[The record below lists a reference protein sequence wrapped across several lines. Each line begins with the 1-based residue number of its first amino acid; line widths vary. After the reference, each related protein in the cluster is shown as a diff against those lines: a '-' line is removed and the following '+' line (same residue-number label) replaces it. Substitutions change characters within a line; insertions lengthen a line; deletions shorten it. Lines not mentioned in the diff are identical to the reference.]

1 MREQRAGPADPALGR
16 HLAAEVDP
24 HVDPGKETDRQLR
37 RTITDVTA
45 GGVMSGTRRMAS
57 LVCGRWS
64 KWAVLV
70 FWIAV
75 FAVAGPL
82 AGKLN
87 SAQKNDA
94 SSWLPNNAEST
105 QVIDRAKKFTPSDVF
120 PAVVVYERAGG
131 TVTAADRA
139 KVAADVQRFARVQ
152 DVTGKL
158 LGPIPSRDG
167 QALQVVVPVKVNSKG
182 NGWQQLSPRVEQL
195 RAIAHAGTGDLHA
208 YVTGPGG
215 YFADFANVFSGFDT
229 TLLYITAAIV
239 VVILLLTYR
248 SPVLW
253 ILPLS
258 CVFVA
263 LTAAQAVIYLLARN
277 AGLTV
282 NGQTAF
288 ILTVLVFGAGT
299 DYALLLTAR
308 YREELRRHAD
318 RHEAM
323 AKALRRAGPAIIAS
337 GSTVILSLLCLL
349 VAELASTKSLGP
361 VMAIGVMVG
370 LCAML
375 TLLPALLVVFGRWV
389 FWPLRPTL
397 GSADPPERGLW
408 ARIGQR
414 MARRPRLVWAVTA
427 VILGVMALGVTGLK
441 ADGLQNKDAFRTTPE
456 SVTGDEVLGRHFPA
470 GAGDPVQVIG
480 RADAAG
486 QLQSTVS
493 STLGVTGVTH
503 PLVKDGYAYLEGTL
517 TTASDSQASYRTID
531 RLRSRVHAIPG
542 ADGKVGGGS
551 AVNLDI
557 QRATRHDR
565 NLVVPLVLL
574 VVMVILGLV
583 LRALVSPLLLAA
595 TVVLSFAAALGVSA
609 QAFDRLFKFAGAD
622 PSLPLWTFVFLVAL
636 GTDYNIFLMTRVHEE
651 SRRHGT
657 HRGALLGLAAT
668 GGVITSAGVVL
679 AGTFAAL
686 GTLPLVFITELGF
699 AVAFGVLLDTFV
711 VRSVLVTALNLDV
724 GRWIWWPSRLHRKRD
739 DELGEVEEEAAAL
752 AR

>member
-1 MREQRAGPADPALGR
+1 
-16 HLAAEVDP
+16 LAALP
-24 HVDPGKETDRQLR
+24 
-37 RTITDVTA
+37 
-45 GGVMSGTRRMAS
+45 S
-57 LVCGRWS
+57 GRWS

-82 AGKLN
+82 SGKLN

-94 SSWLPNNAEST
+94 SSWLPKNAEST
-105 QVIDRAKKFTPSDVF
+105 QVVDLAKKFTPSDVF
-120 PAVVVYERAGG
+120 PALVVYERSGG
-131 TVTAADRA
+131 PVTAADRA
-139 KVAADVQRFARVQ
+139 KVAADMRRFAGVP
-152 DVTGKL
+152 DVTGKI

-182 NGWQQLSPRVEQL
+182 NGWQQLSPRVKQM
-195 RAIAHAGTGDLHA
+195 RSIAHANAGDLHA

-229 TLLYITAAIV
+229 TLLYITALIV

-253 ILPLS
+253 ILPLT

-263 LTAAQAVIYLLARN
+263 LTAAQAVIYLLARH

-318 RHEAM
+318 RHQAM
-323 AKALRRAGPAIIAS
+323 AVALGRAGPAILAS
-337 GSTVILSLLCLL
+337 GSTVILSLLTLL

-361 VMAIGVMVG
+361 VMAIGVAVG

-375 TLLPALLVVFGRWV
+375 TLLPALLVIFGRWM

-397 GSADPPERGLW
+397 GSAVPTERGLW
-408 ARIGQR
+408 ARIGRR
-414 MARRPRLVWAVTA
+414 MARRPRMVWIVTA
-427 VILGVMALGVTGLK
+427 VVLAALALGLTGLK
-441 ADGLQNKDAFRTTPE
+441 ANGLQNKDGFRTHPE
-456 SVTGDEVLGRHFPA
+456 SVTGDAVLARHFPA

-480 RADAAG
+480 NAAAAG
-486 QLQSTVS
+486 QLQSALS
-493 STLGVTGVTH
+493 GNAGVTGVTR
-503 PLVKDGYAYLEGTL
+503 PVVKDGLAYLEGTL
-517 TTASDSQASYRTID
+517 TSSSDSQASYRTID
-531 RLRSRVHAIPG
+531 RLRSRVHAIQG
-542 ADGKVGGGS
+542 ADAKVGGGS

-583 LRALVSPLLLAA
+583 LRAVVSPLLLAA

-609 QAFDRLFKFAGAD
+609 QAFDHLFKFAGAD

-651 SRRHGT
+651 ARRHGT
-657 HRGALLGLAAT
+657 RPGALIGLAAT

-724 GRWIWWPSRLHRKRD
+724 GRWIWWPSGLYRKPD
-739 DELGEVEEEAAAL
+739 VALGQLEEEQAAL
-752 AR
+752 TR